1 MSIETTIL
9 NSLTN
14 SLDDKVYCIDRQFA
28 DEYIDGLGNAL
39 LARVDFR
46 RTRIGYVYTYAV
58 ILMDD
63 EGNIRFGKRFEDGFE
78 EVVEHKG

>member
-1 MSIETTIL
+1 MSIETAIL

-14 SLDDKVYCIDRQFA
+14 TLDDKVYVIDRQFA

-39 LARVDFR
+39 LARIDFR

-63 EGNIRFGKRFEDGFE
+63 QGNIRFGQSFEDGFE
-78 EVVEHKG
+78 EVIEYKG

>member
-1 MSIETTIL
+1 MSISTAIL
-9 NSLTN
+9 NSLTTT
-14 SLDDKVYCIDRQFA
+14 LDDKVYVIDRQFA
-28 DEYIDGLGNAL
+28 DEYIDGLGDAL
-39 LARVDFR
+39 LARIDCR

-63 EGNIRFGKRFEDGFE
+63 QGNLRFGQSFEDGFE